1 MRTVHRIPQLEL
13 NLEALVGLIKTMRPR
28 QWTKNAFVFAGLV
41 FDGQF
46 FAPESFLR
54 VLISFFLLCLLSGS
68 VYVINDLADIE
79 RDRAHPTK
87 RNRPIPSGKLPIPIA
102 IAAAIVLPSIVLVAS
117 LALRWQFT
125 VVLAAYLVLQLLYS
139 FGLKHVVIIDVLAV
153 TAGFVLRVA
162 AGVVV
167 IQVAAFSPW
176 LYACTALLSLFLII
190 GKRRQ
195 ELLLV
200 AQEAGTTRVTLEQY
214 NLPLLDDMLRIVIT
228 GTIICY
234 LLYAIEA
241 PSVLLAGTNLAL
253 LTVPFV
259 LYGMFRYLYL
269 IHVKGEGSAPDEVL
283 LKDRGLQLTIVLWGL
298 TFMLILY
305 LAPRVFSAA

>member
-269 IHVKGEGSAPDEVL
+269 IHVNGEGSAPDEVL